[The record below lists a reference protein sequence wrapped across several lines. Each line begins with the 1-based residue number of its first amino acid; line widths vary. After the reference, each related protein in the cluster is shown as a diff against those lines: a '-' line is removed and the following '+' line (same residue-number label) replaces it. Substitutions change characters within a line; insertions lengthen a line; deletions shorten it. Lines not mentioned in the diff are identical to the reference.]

1 MQIQLDGWNPRAP
14 RFFQPHGSFTRGTET
29 CCLLHPWVN
38 NDLHAFAGHTGLHG
52 IFCLLQIHTGL
63 AEILKTLREYLGTA
77 DTLHHD
83 FRAAAL
89 YDNRVTEVD
98 ALQIK
103 AADRTRL
110 FRRVR
115 YAHDLGKAGHI
126 IGQTVRDLVK
136 TCARLNI
143 HILREAAVKLLALGG
158 GAVMTIVELRLGI
171 QNLQVSPP
179 VAKLSVINYNRGIKT
194 YIQNSRCPN
203 RENGGIGMIFGY
215 ARVSTK
221 TQARDG
227 NSLDAQQAA
236 LTAAGAEKIYTD
248 TFTGTKMDRPEWD
261 RLRAQLRR
269 GDVLIV
275 TRLDRLARSVSQA
288 SGMITDMIDEG
299 ITINVLNLGILSNDS
314 VNTLL
319 RNVLLSFA
327 QFERDMIVQRTQEG
341 KAVARATDPNFRE
354 GRPPKFDTEQ
364 LDHAMALLADHSY
377 AQVVKLTGISKS
389 TLIRERKRRRLA
401 EEE

>member
-1 MQIQLDGWNPRAP
+1 
-14 RFFQPHGSFTRGTET
+14 
-29 CCLLHPWVN
+29 
-38 NDLHAFAGHTGLHG
+38 
-52 IFCLLQIHTGL
+52 
-63 AEILKTLREYLGTA
+63 
-77 DTLHHD
+77 
-83 FRAAAL
+83 
-89 YDNRVTEVD
+89 
-98 ALQIK
+98 
-103 AADRTRL
+103 
-110 FRRVR
+110 
-115 YAHDLGKAGHI
+115 
-126 IGQTVRDLVK
+126 
-136 TCARLNI
+136 
-143 HILREAAVKLLALGG
+143 
-158 GAVMTIVELRLGI
+158 
-171 QNLQVSPP
+171 
-179 VAKLSVINYNRGIKT
+179 
-194 YIQNSRCPN
+194 
-203 RENGGIGMIFGY
+203 MIFGY

-299 ITINVLNLGILSNDS
+299 VTINVLNLGILSNDS

-341 KAVARATDPNFRE
+341 KAVARATDPDFRE

-364 LDHAMALLADHSY
+364 LDHAMALLEDHSY

-389 TLIRERKRRRLA
+389 TLIRERKRRKMQSICQVV
-401 EEE
+401 

>member
-1 MQIQLDGWNPRAP
+1 
-14 RFFQPHGSFTRGTET
+14 
-29 CCLLHPWVN
+29 
-38 NDLHAFAGHTGLHG
+38 
-52 IFCLLQIHTGL
+52 
-63 AEILKTLREYLGTA
+63 
-77 DTLHHD
+77 
-83 FRAAAL
+83 
-89 YDNRVTEVD
+89 
-98 ALQIK
+98 
-103 AADRTRL
+103 
-110 FRRVR
+110 
-115 YAHDLGKAGHI
+115 
-126 IGQTVRDLVK
+126 
-136 TCARLNI
+136 
-143 HILREAAVKLLALGG
+143 
-158 GAVMTIVELRLGI
+158 MT
-171 QNLQVSPP
+171 
-179 VAKLSVINYNRGIKT
+179 
-194 YIQNSRCPN
+194 
-203 RENGGIGMIFGY
+203 FGY

-248 TFTGTKMDRPEWD
+248 TFTGTKIERPEFD

-275 TRLDRLARSVSQA
+275 TKLDRLARSVSQA
-288 SGMITDMIDEG
+288 SGLITEMIDEG

-364 LDHAMALLADHSY
+364 LDHAMALLADQHREHEREARMHPRGEC
-377 AQVVKLTGISKS
+377 AQIPGARDRDDAGNRQADRADREAGESRPGILSGLS
-389 TLIRERKRRRLA
+389 A
-401 EEE
+401 